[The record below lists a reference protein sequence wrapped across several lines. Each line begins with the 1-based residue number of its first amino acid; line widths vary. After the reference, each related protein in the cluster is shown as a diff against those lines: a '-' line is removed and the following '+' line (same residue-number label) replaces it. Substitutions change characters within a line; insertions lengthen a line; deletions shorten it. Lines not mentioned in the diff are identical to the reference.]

1 MILTPNYLSSFQYA
15 YGFFQNGF
23 KHVCEIQEKISEFCS
38 SSGPVHIT
46 FILGVTN
53 HWVVLTAYKTGEPCL
68 CGRDHTHLNYKKS
81 ENTVNG
87 CHTNRHSSCT
97 HERVNLIY
105 LDSNNAPA
113 IIFSDDDIVKRVEE
127 NEKEIMSIKGKGY
140 DEWKRSMHQQ
150 AYKDQRD
157 IVLKLASC
165 LSGECD
171 LRGEV
176 AEDYTHRFLE
186 SFSAKVDDPLNSEG
200 PDLYIPLLLNW
211 IENFYPPQMLREFMF
226 SPTFC
231 CLSET
236 SCNKLLNWA
245 EKNSVRLK
253 DMPLNGLYSVE
264 LFISVLHT
272 VKLKIS

>member
-1 MILTPNYLSSFQYA
+1 
-15 YGFFQNGF
+15 
-23 KHVCEIQEKISEFCS
+23 
-38 SSGPVHIT
+38 
-46 FILGVTN
+46 
-53 HWVVLTAYKTGEPCL
+53 
-68 CGRDHTHLNYKKS
+68 
-81 ENTVNG
+81 
-87 CHTNRHSSCT
+87 
-97 HERVNLIY
+97 
-105 LDSNNAPA
+105 
-113 IIFSDDDIVKRVEE
+113 
-127 NEKEIMSIKGKGY
+127 
-140 DEWKRSMHQQ
+140 MHQQ